1 MRRTI
6 LIGAALAA
14 ILTQGAHAQSLTFA
28 INNLGAETWWPQDIS
43 ANKYITSNIG
53 DPLVRLAAP
62 YNLEPAIAMDW
73 ESAPDGLSF
82 SFTIRDNVLFHDGS
96 KLTAEDVLFTFAPAN
111 VEKFVGFTGI
121 KGGNITALE
130 AQGNKV
136 VMRLGKPVP
145 GIRDNY
151 FPRASIWPKAYV
163 ERVGIDGFNTHPI
176 GAGPFRFVE
185 HIKGQHVKLAAWE
198 KYYGDVPQVKEI
210 TFRIVPKP
218 ATRMAMLRTGE
229 ADLSYNEVGAA
240 TGELK
245 KYGFRGQAYGQ
256 PFQAALIFNS
266 LLSIDRPFGK
276 RFDDVRVRK
285 ALIMAV
291 DRKVIA
297 DAVYFGAAV
306 AAALPVVATAM
317 PYYDQRFKPL
327 PNDPV
332 AAKKLLAE
340 AGYPDGISFDFTAGT
355 SSKDLAVLLVSFWQR
370 AGIKANLNLVDPVT
384 LSRAWWQK
392 TLQGDQVL
400 LVGGL
405 ANGMASAV
413 YLNSKSSVTM
423 YAGAR
428 IDEVYNEGAAVVD
441 AARQE
446 AWLRDTLLPVLDAEY
461 PYAPVLEY
469 KEGVLGLGPKVKS
482 WDRFDLHSFG
492 LQWLVPTK

>member
-1 MRRTI
+1 MRRI
-6 LIGAALAA
+6 LLTGLALAA
-14 ILTQGAHAQSLTFA
+14 LGTSPGRAQSLTFA
-28 INNLGAETWWPQDIS
+28 INSLGAETWWPQDIS

-53 DPLVRLAAP
+53 DPLVRLASP
-62 YNLEPAIAMDW
+62 YALEPALVKEW
-73 ESAPDGLSF
+73 SSAPDGLSF
-82 SFTIRDNVLFHDGS
+82 SFTLRDDVLFHDGS
-96 KLTAEDVLFTFAPAN
+96 KLTAEDVLFSYAPAN

-130 AQGNKV
+130 AHGNTV

-151 FPRASIWPKAYV
+151 FVRASIWPKAYV
-163 ERVGIDGFNTHPI
+163 ERVGVEGFNKHPI

-185 HIKGQHVKLAAWE
+185 HVKGQYVKLAAWE
-198 KYYGDVPQVKEI
+198 QYYGDVPKLKEV
-210 TFRIVPKP
+210 TFRIVPEP
-218 ATRMAMLRTGE
+218 ATRVAMLRTGE
-229 ADLSYNEVGAA
+229 ADITYNEVGAA

-256 PFQAALIFNS
+256 PYQAALIFNA
-266 LLSIDRPFGK
+266 LLNLDRKPG

-285 ALIMAV
+285 ALVMAV

-306 AAALPVVATAM
+306 PAALPVVATTM
-317 PYYDQRFKPL
+317 PYYDPQYKPMGL
-327 PNDPV
+327 DV
-332 AAKKLLAE
+332 AGAKKLLAE
-340 AGYPDGISFDFTAGT
+340 AGHPDGITFDFMAGT
-355 SSKDLAVLLVSFWQR
+355 NNKDLAVLLVSFWQR

-384 LSRAWWQK
+384 LSRAWWQR

-413 YLNSKSSVTM
+413 YLNSKSGVAM
-423 YAGAR
+423 YAGAK
-428 IDEVYNEGAAVVD
+428 IDTVYNEGAAVVD
-441 AARQE
+441 PAKQE
-446 AWLRDTLLPVLDAEY
+446 AWLRDKLLPAMDAEY

-469 KEGVLGLGPKVKS
+469 QEGVLGLGPKVKS

-492 LQWLVPTK
+492 LQWLVPK